1 MPTRKNKKSNNN
13 FFNNNND
20 FNNLTN
26 LNMNNLLTFEEF
38 RNVLVF
44 AIICLI
50 ITIVLIYK
58 YATKNNEIVCDNYV
72 LNSYLYT
79 ILAFVYI
86 VIIGVILV
94 YNNIPMR
101 LLSSINIIG
110 MIVMLIGMIIV
121 IFACTY
127 YLKTLSHDRQ
137 ITLHILFLILL
148 TILGFF
154 SFYIL
159 IIAQK
164 FNVLYPAIF
173 ITLGI
178 TITFAMIG
186 YHYGDRFIT
195 VDFDRYLRYALL
207 AIIFT
212 SFIGPLLIPFISKPD
227 EIMQNFILFGYV
239 IALLSIIVF
248 ALLLMSHNKKLKENE
263 KNCKKPN
270 YPEEG
275 YSLFIKIFN
284 ILQDVIRMLLLRK
297 FSKKLGKIGKKG
309 KK

>member
-1 MPTRKNKKSNNN
+1 MPSRKNKKSNSFLNS
-13 FFNNNND
+13 NNNE
-20 FNNLTN
+20 FNTLKNLDI
-26 LNMNNLLTFEEF
+26 NNLLTFEQF

-44 AIICLI
+44 AILCLI

-58 YATKNNEIVCDNYV
+58 YATKNNEFVCDNYV

-86 VIIGVILV
+86 VLIGVILV

-101 LLSSINIIG
+101 LLSSMNIIG
-110 MIVMLIGMIIV
+110 MIAMLIGMIV
-121 IFACTY
+121 LLFVCTY

-137 ITLHILFLILL
+137 VTIHILFLILL
-148 TILGFF
+148 TIIGFF
-154 SFYIL
+154 SFYLL

-164 FNVLYPAIF
+164 FNVLYLAIF

-186 YHYGDRFIT
+186 YHYGDSFIT
-195 VDFDRYLRYALL
+195 VDFDRYLRYALI
-207 AIIFT
+207 AIFLT
-212 SFIGPLLIPFISKPD
+212 GFIGPLLIPFVSKPH

-239 IALLSIIVF
+239 MALLSIIVF

-263 KNCKKPN
+263 KSCKKPN

-275 YSLFIKIFN
+275 YSLFIKIYN
-284 ILQDVIRMLLLRK
+284 ILQDVIRVLLLRK
-297 FSKKLGKIGKKG
+297 FNKKLGKKG